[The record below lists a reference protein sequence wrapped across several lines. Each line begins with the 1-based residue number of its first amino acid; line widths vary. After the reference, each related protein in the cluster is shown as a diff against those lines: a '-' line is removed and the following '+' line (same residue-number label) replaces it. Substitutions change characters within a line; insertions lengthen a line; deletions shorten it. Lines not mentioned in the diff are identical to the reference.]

1 MPTNPDSHP
10 SIYQRFFTTA
20 ERAGLHS
27 ASLGD
32 PSSEIN
38 LIRILLMRVL
48 QVCSDASSLDLDT
61 HAAIL
66 SAFSQAGLTLT
77 ALFRLSARLER
88 QKLELNDHPLGPGD
102 PDAAA
107 PVWPTVL

>member
-10 SIYQRFFTTA
+10 SIYQRFFTPA

-27 ASLGD
+27 APLGD

-48 QVCSDASSLDLDT
+48 QVCSDAPSLDLDT
-61 HAAIL
+61 QAGVL
-66 SAFSQAGLTLT
+66 SAFSQAGLTMT
-77 ALFRLSARLER
+77 ALYRVSARLER
-88 QKLELNDHPLGPGD
+88 QKLELNDHLGLGD
-102 PDAAA
+102 PEAAA
-107 PVWPTVL
+107 SVWPTVL